1 MFDFRDPR
9 INVGEDP
16 GKSKHRT
23 HSGWISDLM
32 YFKIFDYL
40 YFSRLKMFLSKILN
54 SVDHPYITG
63 KGGRKA
69 NNGVGSMQV
78 RDTRHIVQYEIIEL
92 VAFK

>member
-1 MFDFRDPR
+1 
-9 INVGEDP
+9 
-16 GKSKHRT
+16 
-23 HSGWISDLM
+23 
-32 YFKIFDYL
+32 
-40 YFSRLKMFLSKILN
+40 MFLSKILN